1 MLLCSVGVLKTVQ
14 CTAVRQ
20 QWLVTR
26 WLGPSVTVR
35 VKVRAR
41 TRKWCFPFLFFL
53 VYMSDLNIG
62 LVRHPGL
69 SWVIL

>member
-1 MLLCSVGVLKTVQ
+1 MGFF
-14 CTAVRQ
+14 
-20 QWLVTR
+20 
-26 WLGPSVTVR
+26 PS
-35 VKVRAR
+35 
-41 TRKWCFPFLFFL
+41 FFFFIKSDIL